1 MAFTLFRRFFAWRW
15 VQPPLTSPK
24 VTYQPEGTV
33 RGTTAATVRE
43 SCSLGTK
50 VLGAICPFRN
60 RFARRAIIRVSML
73 ERALV
78 CLTLSAD
85 TSYDGKLPSA
95 GVAQWQSEG
104 LIIPRPWVRFPPPAP
119 DTSRGAEE
127 RTVNAVKD
135 DERTSVCQPRTLETR
150 SSLNKHASCIHQILF
165 IAKYLEQF
173 VGEWRD
179 FALHIGGQVAI
190 NFPPGVS
197 R

>member
-1 MAFTLFRRFFAWRW
+1 MALGAAT
-15 VQPPLTSPK
+15 
-24 VTYQPEGTV
+24 TYQLPA
-33 RGTTAATVRE
+33 RRYSSGTTAATVRE

-60 RFARRAIIRVSML
+60 RFARHGIIRVPIL

-119 DTSRGAEE
+119 DS
-127 RTVNAVKD
+127 K
-135 DERTSVCQPRTLETR
+135 R
-150 SSLNKHASCIHQILF
+150 S
-165 IAKYLEQF
+165 
-173 VGEWRD
+173 
-179 FALHIGGQVAI
+179 
-190 NFPPGVS
+190 
-197 R
+197 